1 MFMFNM
7 PLSKP
12 RRAFQVK
19 QKPACK
25 ATQGNPQYSN
35 ATCTYA
41 FCPPTK
47 SLTFCG
53 RHGLQSEREET
64 RTLFS
69 VGFKSEVKFRR
80 IELSDHLK

>member
-25 ATQGNPQYSN
+25 ATLNIPMPRVHMHSAPLQNPLLSAVAMVFRVKAKNSY
-35 ATCTYA
+35 Y
-41 FCPPTK
+41 
-47 SLTFCG
+47 
-53 RHGLQSEREET
+53 E
-64 RTLFS
+64 LFS
-69 VGFKSEVKFRR
+69 VDFSE
-80 IELSDHLK
+80 EQSDQN

>member
-35 ATCTYA
+35 ATYTYA
-41 FCPPTK
+41 FCP
-47 SLTFCG
+47 
-53 RHGLQSEREET
+53 LQNPLLSAVAMVFRVKAKNSYE
-64 RTLFS
+64 LFS
-69 VGFKSEVKFRR
+69 VDFKSNS
-80 IELSDHLK
+80 EL